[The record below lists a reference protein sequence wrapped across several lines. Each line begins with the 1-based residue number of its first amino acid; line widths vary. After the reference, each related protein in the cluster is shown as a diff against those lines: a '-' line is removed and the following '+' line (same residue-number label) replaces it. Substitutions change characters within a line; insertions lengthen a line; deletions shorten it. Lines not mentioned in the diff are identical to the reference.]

1 MSVSRPL
8 LAAVM
13 IVKNEEQLLAR
24 CLSSIRACCDEIIIV
39 DTGSTD
45 NTIAIAEKFS
55 AKVFHR
61 IWQQDFADA
70 RNESLSHTNAEWVLY
85 IDADE
90 VLTNI
95 ERFPLRD
102 LLSRS
107 GDVAAFGLQVSPL
120 IGWMPYTDFRLWR
133 HDPDIQFVGDI
144 HETTLPDIQR
154 LAALREQKLQPIPLH
169 MQHLGYESDQ
179 TKKHLRN
186 LPLLERQLEVTP
198 RKINIIGQLGRIHS
212 SLGNHY
218 EAEELLQR
226 AVDIIREDGEKEV
239 TDVVAYISL
248 AQLRIPHG
256 DDVHKLLTEA
266 QQLRSD
272 YLVTHLVLAQNH
284 LAQHRYIDALKS
296 ARYLRERT
304 QDEMRDSRYA
314 YNALMFTIWPQ
325 HIIADCLFS
334 LGDYEQARL
343 AYGDLATLGYPYS
356 EVRDRIRECEKHI
369 WDFGGND
376 AQFAPTVT
384 DLSDVTFLVPLRV
397 DSGERLRNVITTT
410 SWLLEHIT
418 TNVIVGVADVASVQ
432 PLLDPRAQVVQI
444 DDNPRLPFHVTRVF
458 NELSRHVATPL
469 FVHYDTDIIIPV
481 GQFHV
486 AAEMIRSDN
495 YDVVLPYETWVSV
508 PSEEI
513 PTLLTTNDVT
523 HAPVGFPR
531 SLGDPVGGCVMR
543 SMRNFTDVGMDNE
556 HFIGWSPEDKERIHR
571 AQVLGSRI
579 TRVPGPMFHLE
590 HPRQTPQPYSD
601 PYWQV
606 GQAEFERIQ
615 LLSTDDLMEE
625 MSSWPW
631 RQKPSTTEPSF
642 VDASDLTITI
652 PVRIDSPDR
661 LRNLITCTNIL
672 ATQTN
677 ARVIVGIGDPAS
689 IRHLIHP
696 RIEVVEIPD
705 PTDSVF
711 HRTRILNELAR
722 LVTTDFIANLD
733 CDVVVPVSQWNETLR
748 QLRDN
753 NYELVYP
760 YDGMMIGVPFG
771 HHPWLERADYF
782 SIPLALQDVM
792 HATSLGGCVVWKH
805 EAFLAAGMENEHL
818 ISWGFDDDE
827 RFARANALGLRIH
840 RVNGCVY
847 HLNHHRGIDSSPS
860 NSFLSNNRN
869 EFLRISGMSDDEIS
883 REISR
888 WSWTSHSDPMTTHI
902 LLWDDPWHSLSYFSG
917 DNDSTYVVS
926 RSRQDLKSADVIV
939 VSLPV
944 ATTDKLIDL
953 RQRLSP
959 TQRIIGFCREAKKRT
974 PLLQDTRLA
983 ELCDALMTY
992 ELSSD
997 IPVPYVSNTEF
1008 KHPHNLQP
1016 VEFRRGTLISA
1027 WISSPD
1033 EMSGRTQLLEELM
1046 SCLPID
1052 SYGRMQ
1058 KNASLDH
1065 DLGEVTKLGTI
1076 ASYRFT
1082 LAFENAVCDDYVTE
1096 KFFQPLIAG
1105 SVPIYLGA
1113 SNIDAFAPGNK
1124 CFINISDFSSAS
1136 ELAKYVQT
1144 MTDDEYMS
1152 FHEWRKEPLRARFLD
1167 LQALG
1172 ERSPFTRLVEWY
1184 QQQSRVHVGHEE
1196 TLLRR

>member
-1 MSVSRPL
+1 MNTSRPL

-13 IVKNEEQLLAR
+13 IVKNEEQHLAR
-24 CLSSIRACCDEIIIV
+24 CLSSIRTCCDEIIIV

-45 NTIAIAEKFS
+45 NTVAIAEKFG

-95 ERFPLRD
+95 EKFPLRD

-107 GDVAAFGLQVSPL
+107 SDVAAFGLQVSPL

-133 HDPDIQFVGDI
+133 HDPEIQFVGDI

-154 LAALREQKLQPIPLH
+154 LAAQREQKLQPIPLH

-186 LPLLERQLEVTP
+186 LPLLERQLEATP

-212 SLGNHY
+212 SLGNHH

-239 TDVVAYISL
+239 TDVVAYVSL

-256 DDVHKLLTEA
+256 DDVHELLIEA
-266 QQLRSD
+266 QLLRSD

-284 LAQHRYIDALKS
+284 LAQHRYIEALES

-356 EVRDRIRECEKHI
+356 EVRDRIRDCERRM
-369 WDFGGND
+369 WTDCD
-376 AQFAPTVT
+376 ASTQFPFAVAN
-384 DLSDVTFLVPLRV
+384 LSDVTFLVPLRV

-410 SWLLEHIT
+410 SWLLEHIN

-432 PLLDPRAQVVQI
+432 PLLDARVQVVQI
-444 DDNPRLPFHVTRVF
+444 DDDPHLPFHVTRVF

-469 FVHYDTDIIIPV
+469 FVHYDTDIIIPIE
-481 GQFHV
+481 QFHA
-486 AAEMIRSDN
+486 AAEMIRSGN
-495 YDVVLPYETWVSV
+495 YDIVLPYETWVSV

-513 PTLLTTNDVT
+513 PALLTTSDVT

-543 SMRNFTDVGMDNE
+543 SVRNFTDVGMDNE

-571 AQVLGSRI
+571 SQVLGSRI

-615 LLSTDDLMEE
+615 LLSTDELREE
-625 MSSWPW
+625 MALWPW

-677 ARVIVGIGDPAS
+677 ARVIVGIGDPVS
-689 IRHLIHP
+689 IRHLIHS

-711 HRTRILNELAR
+711 HRTRILNELTR

-760 YDGMMIGVPFG
+760 YDGIMIGVPFG
-771 HHPWLERADYF
+771 YHPWLERAQYS

-792 HATSLGGCVVWKH
+792 HATSLGGCVVWNR
-805 EAFLAAGMENEHL
+805 EVFLAAGMENEHL

-827 RFARANALGLRIH
+827 RFARANALRLRIH

-847 HLNHHRGIDSSPS
+847 HLNHHRGIDSSPA
-860 NSFLSNNRN
+860 NPHVINNRN
-869 EFLRISGMSDDEIS
+869 EFLRISNMSDDEIS

-888 WSWTSHSDPMTTHI
+888 WSWTSRSDSMTTNI
-902 LLWDDPWHSLSYFSG
+902 LLWDDTWHSLSYFS
-917 DNDSTYVVS
+917 DDKDSTYVVS

-944 ATTDKLIDL
+944 ATIDDLINL
-953 RQRLSP
+953 RERTSP
-959 TQRIIGFCREAKKRT
+959 TQKIIGFCREAKSHT

-1052 SYGRMQ
+1052 SYGRIQ

-1113 SNIDAFAPGNK
+1113 SNIDAFAPGNN
-1124 CFINISDFSSAS
+1124 CFINVSDFSSPS
-1136 ELAKYVQT
+1136 ELVTYVQT
-1144 MTDDEYMS
+1144 MTDNEYMS
-1152 FHEWRKEPLRARFLD
+1152 FHEWRKEPLRERFLD
-1167 LQALG
+1167 LRALG

-1184 QQQSRVHVGHEE
+1184 QQQSHVHVDHEE